1 MCFFAIIYKYIFI
14 LMLFILTIMK
24 RTTISI
30 LMLVAGLALVAALA
44 MPAYA
49 SSSYCYGNRPS
60 LSSWH
65 ANCPVVT
72 STPDPTPLALSRY
85 HQGNDDSV
93 DGAIHTATPTVKE
106 AFYNG
111 NANCKANIC
120 NSGNKKACVKPVITL
135 VGNKC
140 PKKVPGLG

>member
-1 MCFFAIIYKYIFI
+1 
-14 LMLFILTIMK
+14 MK

-60 LSSWH
+60 CNAITWH
-65 ANCPVVT
+65 GNCV
-72 STPDPTPLALSRY
+72 PT
-85 HQGNDDSV
+85 V
-93 DGAIHTATPTVKE
+93 TATPTTD
-106 AFYNG
+106 AFRPAPPIKVEISNG

-120 NSGNKKACVKPVITL
+120 NSGNKKACVTPVITL

-140 PKKVPGLG
+140 PKKASG